1 MKKLL
6 SNIQKDY
13 DYVFIDSPPV
23 VTVTDAVVLAP
34 VVDGV
39 ILVIQAG
46 KTEIEAVSRAKEI
59 LESVKANILGVVL
72 NRVKESHRGY
82 YYYYYYYDDNKPQHK
97 KRRKR

>member
-6 SNIQKDY
+6 SSIQENY

-46 KTEIEAVSRAKEI
+46 KTEIGAVSRAKEI

-72 NRVKESHRGY
+72 NRVKESHGG
-82 YYYYYYYDDNKPQHK
+82 YYYYYYYDDNKPQHR